1 MKIAIGND
9 HRGFKLK
16 QALIE
21 YLKKNG
27 HTVEDFGG
35 FSDESCDY
43 PEFAIKVAKSVVKKK
58 NDKGILICN
67 SGIGMAMAA
76 STVKG
81 IRAANCFNLA
91 TARFSREHNDANV
104 LVLGAEYLK
113 ISMAK
118 RIVSIWLKTD
128 FAGGRHLKR
137 VKMFSK

>member
-9 HRGFKLK
+9 HRGYKLK
-16 QALIE
+16 QDIVE

-43 PEFAIKVAKSVVKKK
+43 PEFAIKVAGSVAKKK
-58 NDKGILICN
+58 NEKGILICN

-104 LVLGAEYLK
+104 LVLAAGYLK
-113 ISMAK
+113 TPMAK
-118 RIVSIWLKTD
+118 RIVSIWLKTA

>member
-1 MKIAIGND
+1 MRIAIGND

-16 QALIE
+16 QALVE

-27 HTVEDFGG
+27 QAVEDFGG
-35 FSDESCDY
+35 FSEESCDY
-43 PEFAIKVAKSVVKKK
+43 PEFAIKVAKSVAKKK
-58 NDKGILICN
+58 NEKGILICN

-76 STVKG
+76 STIKG

-104 LVLGAEYLK
+104 LVLAAAYLK
-113 ISMAK
+113 TSMAK

-128 FAGGRHLKR
+128 FAGGRHLSR

>member
-1 MKIAIGND
+1 MNLAIGND

-16 QALIE
+16 QILVE
-21 YLKKNG
+21 HLKKNG

-35 FSDESCDY
+35 FSDESCNY
-43 PEFAIKVAKSVVKKK
+43 PEFAIKVAKSVAKKK
-58 NDKGILICN
+58 NEKGILICN

-81 IRAANCFNLA
+81 IRAANCFNLS

-104 LVLGAEYLK
+104 LVLAAGYLK
-113 ISMAK
+113 TAMAK
-118 RIVSIWLKTD
+118 RIVNTWLKTN
-128 FAGGRHLKR
+128 FAGGRHLQR

>member
-16 QALIE
+16 QALVE

-27 HTVEDFGG
+27 HKVEDFGG
-35 FSDESCDY
+35 FSEESCDY
-43 PEFAIKVAKSVVKKK
+43 PEFAIKVAKSVAKKK
-58 NDKGILICN
+58 NEKGILICN

-104 LVLGAEYLK
+104 LVLAAAYLK
-113 ISMAK
+113 TPMAK

-128 FAGGRHLKR
+128 FAGGRHLSR

>member
-1 MKIAIGND
+1 MNIAIGND

-16 QALIE
+16 QALVAH
-21 YLKKNG
+21 LKKNG

-35 FSDESCDY
+35 FSEESCNY
-43 PEFAIKVAKSVVKKK
+43 PEFAIKVAKSVAKKK
-58 NDKGILICN
+58 NEKGILICN

-104 LVLGAEYLK
+104 LVLAAGYLT
-113 ISMAK
+113 IPMAK
-118 RIVSIWLKTD
+118 KILNIWLKTD
-128 FAGGRHLKR
+128 FAGGRHLQR